1 MAPNITYTT
10 TYYNS
15 TFTIQE
21 SLQQHY
27 QGGCGFP
34 FLGFS
39 NTLDLGE
46 LPYEVK
52 VTPSCCICHSLTSTT
67 HCVARGSGQD
77 QKLWGGGKD
86 RRTATGQRNHFKTN
100 LSLFSSLEAVRYV
113 LVLRQAQD
121 DSVYNHATIENLLCH
136 TELVSVNA
144 TIEPKCHP
152 ELVSG
157 PFQRLKALNL

>member
-15 TFTIQE
+15 TLAIQE

-27 QGGCGFP
+27 QGSCGFP
-34 FLGFS
+34 FLGFG

-46 LPYEVK
+46 LSYKVK
-52 VTPSCCICHSLTSTT
+52 VALCCCICYSFTSTT
-67 HCVARGSGQD
+67 HYVARGSGQD

-100 LSLFSSLEAVRYV
+100 LSLFSSLEAVHYV
-113 LVLRQAQD
+113 LILRQAQD
-121 DSVYNHATIENLLCH
+121 DRVYNHATIENLICH
-136 TELVSVNA
+136 TELVSVNDK
-144 TIEPKCHP
+144 IEPGCHP

-157 PFQRLKALNL
+157 PFQRL